1 MKKFLPVLCVL
12 MMVFAFGGAI
22 CSDDDNDNNVVPI
35 SNCHRICQNIED
47 CGCVVDVSQCES
59 DCSSEGDLE
68 NEDTEDYLDLECIDF
83 IPTIEAITGEDFV
96 CE

>member
-22 CSDDDNDNNVVPI
+22 CGDDDSDDKVRI
-35 SNCHRICQNIED
+35 SNCQRICQNIED
-47 CGCVVDVSQCES
+47 CGCEVDVSQCES

-68 NEDTEDYLDLECIDF
+68 NEETEDLLGLECIDF
-83 IPTIEAITGEDFV
+83 IPTIETMSGEDFV